1 MLRIK
6 GLTKRYRTGDLALKG
21 IDIDVPDGQVMALI
35 GPSGAGKS
43 TVIRCINR
51 LVEPTSGSIALND
64 VDIVKLGSAEL
75 RRVRRRM
82 GMIFQ
87 EYALVERLSVM
98 ENVLTGRLGYVGF
111 WQSWLRRFPQSDI
124 DEAFRLLERVGLDH
138 MADKRADELS
148 GGQRQRVGICRA
160 LIQNPELLLV
170 DEPTASLDP
179 KTSRQIMRLITELC
193 GERKL
198 SAIINIHDVMLAQM
212 FAERIVGLRLGEIV
226 YDGPPDKLT
235 PAVLTSIYGEE
246 DWSATIRKVDEQ
258 AGEADEDNV
267 VPFRTAAPG
276 SQPIGGND
284 VIARAPC
291 FAHSRASRTPRLLS
305 AGAGSLLPRGRAEK
319 GSSVSVAATAP
330 RQWKKPPLIRSAW
343 LRWALVVGAV
353 VYLALVFQT
362 TPVNWTRVWEGLPR
376 GAAFLKAFFPPD
388 FVSRWDEIAEGIA
401 ESLWMTVVSTVVG
414 IALSIPVGIGA
425 AKNIAPAPVYYFCRA
440 VLAVSR
446 SFQEIILAIFFVK
459 LFGFGPFAGFV
470 TLSFATIGFYGKLLA
485 EDIEDMDAG
494 QAEAVRASGASWL
507 QWINYGVQPQ
517 VMPRMIGLG
526 LYRFDINFRES
537 AVIGIVGGGGIGA
550 TLNTAF
556 DRYEFD
562 SAAAIIIVI
571 IAIVMLCEYGSG
583 YLRRWVQ

>member
-1 MLRIK
+1 M
-6 GLTKRYRTGDLALKG
+6 
-21 IDIDVPDGQVMALI
+21 
-35 GPSGAGKS
+35 
-43 TVIRCINR
+43 
-51 LVEPTSGSIALND
+51 
-64 VDIVKLGSAEL
+64 
-75 RRVRRRM
+75 
-82 GMIFQ
+82 
-87 EYALVERLSVM
+87 SV
-98 ENVLTGRLGYVGF
+98 
-111 WQSWLRRFPQSDI
+111 
-124 DEAFRLLERVGLDH
+124 
-138 MADKRADELS
+138 
-148 GGQRQRVGICRA
+148 
-160 LIQNPELLLV
+160 
-170 DEPTASLDP
+170 
-179 KTSRQIMRLITELC
+179 
-193 GERKL
+193 
-198 SAIINIHDVMLAQM
+198 
-212 FAERIVGLRLGEIV
+212 
-226 YDGPPDKLT
+226 
-235 PAVLTSIYGEE
+235 
-246 DWSATIRKVDEQ
+246 
-258 AGEADEDNV
+258 
-267 VPFRTAAPG
+267 
-276 SQPIGGND
+276 
-284 VIARAPC
+284 
-291 FAHSRASRTPRLLS
+291 
-305 AGAGSLLPRGRAEK
+305 
-319 GSSVSVAATAP
+319 VAATAP

-343 LRWALVVGAV
+343 LRWALVVAAV

-556 DRYEFD
+556 DRYEFN

>member
-1 MLRIK
+1 M
-6 GLTKRYRTGDLALKG
+6 
-21 IDIDVPDGQVMALI
+21 
-35 GPSGAGKS
+35 
-43 TVIRCINR
+43 
-51 LVEPTSGSIALND
+51 
-64 VDIVKLGSAEL
+64 
-75 RRVRRRM
+75 
-82 GMIFQ
+82 
-87 EYALVERLSVM
+87 SV
-98 ENVLTGRLGYVGF
+98 
-111 WQSWLRRFPQSDI
+111 
-124 DEAFRLLERVGLDH
+124 
-138 MADKRADELS
+138 
-148 GGQRQRVGICRA
+148 
-160 LIQNPELLLV
+160 
-170 DEPTASLDP
+170 
-179 KTSRQIMRLITELC
+179 
-193 GERKL
+193 
-198 SAIINIHDVMLAQM
+198 
-212 FAERIVGLRLGEIV
+212 
-226 YDGPPDKLT
+226 
-235 PAVLTSIYGEE
+235 
-246 DWSATIRKVDEQ
+246 
-258 AGEADEDNV
+258 
-267 VPFRTAAPG
+267 TAA
-276 SQPIGGND
+276 
-284 VIARAPC
+284 V
-291 FAHSRASRTPRLLS
+291 PR
-305 AGAGSLLPRGRAEK
+305 R
-319 GSSVSVAATAP
+319 
-330 RQWKKPPLIRSAW
+330 WKKQPLIKSAW
-343 LRWALVVGAV
+343 LRWTLVVGAAI
-353 VYLALVFQT
+353 YLALVFQT
-362 TPVNWTRVWEGLPR
+362 TQVNWTRVWEGLPR
-376 GAAFLKAFFPPD
+376 GAAFLSAIFPPD

-401 ESLWMTVVSTVVG
+401 ESLWMTVVSTVIG

-485 EDIEDMDAG
+485 EDIEDMDAS

>member
-1 MLRIK
+1 M
-6 GLTKRYRTGDLALKG
+6 
-21 IDIDVPDGQVMALI
+21 
-35 GPSGAGKS
+35 
-43 TVIRCINR
+43 
-51 LVEPTSGSIALND
+51 
-64 VDIVKLGSAEL
+64 
-75 RRVRRRM
+75 
-82 GMIFQ
+82 
-87 EYALVERLSVM
+87 SV
-98 ENVLTGRLGYVGF
+98 
-111 WQSWLRRFPQSDI
+111 
-124 DEAFRLLERVGLDH
+124 
-138 MADKRADELS
+138 
-148 GGQRQRVGICRA
+148 
-160 LIQNPELLLV
+160 
-170 DEPTASLDP
+170 
-179 KTSRQIMRLITELC
+179 
-193 GERKL
+193 
-198 SAIINIHDVMLAQM
+198 
-212 FAERIVGLRLGEIV
+212 
-226 YDGPPDKLT
+226 
-235 PAVLTSIYGEE
+235 
-246 DWSATIRKVDEQ
+246 
-258 AGEADEDNV
+258 
-267 VPFRTAAPG
+267 
-276 SQPIGGND
+276 
-284 VIARAPC
+284 
-291 FAHSRASRTPRLLS
+291 
-305 AGAGSLLPRGRAEK
+305 
-319 GSSVSVAATAP
+319 VAATAP

-388 FVSRWDEIAEGIA
+388 FVSRWDEIVEGVA

>member
-1 MLRIK
+1 M
-6 GLTKRYRTGDLALKG
+6 
-21 IDIDVPDGQVMALI
+21 
-35 GPSGAGKS
+35 
-43 TVIRCINR
+43 
-51 LVEPTSGSIALND
+51 
-64 VDIVKLGSAEL
+64 
-75 RRVRRRM
+75 
-82 GMIFQ
+82 
-87 EYALVERLSVM
+87 
-98 ENVLTGRLGYVGF
+98 
-111 WQSWLRRFPQSDI
+111 
-124 DEAFRLLERVGLDH
+124 
-138 MADKRADELS
+138 
-148 GGQRQRVGICRA
+148 
-160 LIQNPELLLV
+160 
-170 DEPTASLDP
+170 
-179 KTSRQIMRLITELC
+179 
-193 GERKL
+193 
-198 SAIINIHDVMLAQM
+198 
-212 FAERIVGLRLGEIV
+212 
-226 YDGPPDKLT
+226 
-235 PAVLTSIYGEE
+235 
-246 DWSATIRKVDEQ
+246 
-258 AGEADEDNV
+258 
-267 VPFRTAAPG
+267 
-276 SQPIGGND
+276 
-284 VIARAPC
+284 
-291 FAHSRASRTPRLLS
+291 
-305 AGAGSLLPRGRAEK
+305 
-319 GSSVSVAATAP
+319 SVAATA

-343 LRWALVVGAV
+343 LRWALVVAAV

-362 TPVNWTRVWEGLPR
+362 TPINWTRVWEGLPR

-388 FVSRWDEIAEGIA
+388 FVSRWDEIADGIA

-485 EDIEDMDAG
+485 EDIEDMDVG

-571 IAIVMLCEYGSG
+571 IAIVMVCEYGSG
-583 YLRRWVQ
+583 YLRRWMQ